1 MLYFSKFSGVASGI
15 AVLLLLG
22 ACSKNVKETPPAE
35 ATTPVAEAPAQPVM
49 MPEVAPSSAPAE
61 AAPNRHTVEKGDT
74 LYSLAKKY
82 GHTVKELKQW
92 NKLKSN
98 MLKIG
103 QELVVNP

>member
-22 ACSKNVKETPPAE
+22 ACSKNVKETPSAE